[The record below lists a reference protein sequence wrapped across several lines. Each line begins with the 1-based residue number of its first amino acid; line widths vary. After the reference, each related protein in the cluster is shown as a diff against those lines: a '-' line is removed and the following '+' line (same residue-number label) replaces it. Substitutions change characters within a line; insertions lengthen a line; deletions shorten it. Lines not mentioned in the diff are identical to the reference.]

1 MIEYARGRTLER
13 PELEDVVRRLADRTE
28 LWRGLVRHV
37 PDARF
42 YEQLWRDEHLAAWV
56 ICWMKEQDT
65 GFHDHDLSAGAVSVV
80 RGAVREQRLALGAE
94 PLTRVFEP
102 GASFSFS
109 ASDIHRVEH
118 WGSEPAVTLH
128 VYSPPLWR
136 MGAYSVGED
145 GALARHSM
153 SYAEELRPLA
163 PLAPA

>member
-1 MIEYARGRTLER
+1 MIEYARGRNLER
-13 PELEDVVRRLADRTE
+13 PELEDLAGRLTARPD
-28 LWRGLVRHV
+28 LWRDLVRHV
-37 PDARF
+37 PDARH

-56 ICWMKEQDT
+56 ICWMPEQDT

-80 RGAVREQRLALGAE
+80 RGALREQRLALGAE
-94 PLTRVFEP
+94 PITRVFER
-102 GASFSFS
+102 GGSFSFS

-118 WGSEPAVTLH
+118 SGSEPAVSLH

-136 MGAYSVGED
+136 MGAYTVGDD

-163 PLAPA
+163 QLAPA